1 MVRRAPTGFEG
12 QNDIAP
18 MRFVETL
25 FSPLQAAATLLRPSS
40 ICSIYSLAAALMI
53 AFAWLA
59 YRRKRRNRRIALRT
73 LARAVFSR
81 RVLFHRSTLADL
93 AYCVISLATLGAIL
107 GSAVVSASWIS
118 DGVAAFLTSRLG
130 PPPQTHA
137 PEVVLNAART
147 LALFLAYDLGF
158 FIDHWLKHRI
168 PALWELHKA
177 HHSAEVLTPLVNFRV
192 HPLDS
197 LILANNL
204 ALFIGAIG
212 GAAQYALGRKAV
224 SFTLFDQNV
233 LMLLYIYLTAQLQH
247 TEIWIPFTGVWG
259 RVFMSPAHHQ
269 LHHSADP
276 AHFNCNLGASL
287 AIWDWLVGTLRMPPI
302 EAPRLAYGTS
312 GHTHDPHGVMGLVVD
327 PALKFVAA
335 LCSAL
340 FGTRRPP
347 EATALDLGLEQFLRC
362 NRNVR
367 RRPRP
372 DCPRKPPPPI
382 RLRAARACRDRH
394 PA

>member
-1 MVRRAPTGFEG
+1 MT
-12 QNDIAP
+12 
-18 MRFVETL
+18 FVETVL
-25 FSPLQAAATLLRPSS
+25 SPLKPAAATLLSPSS
-40 ICSIYSLAAALMI
+40 ICSVYSLGAALMI

-59 YRRKRRNRRIALRT
+59 WRRRRRHRRVVLRA

-93 AYCVISLATLGAIL
+93 AYCVIGLATLGAII
-107 GSAVVSASWIS
+107 GWAVVSTSWIS
-118 DGVAAFLTSRLG
+118 DGVAAFLARWLG
-130 PPPQTHA
+130 PHPEPQA
-137 PEVVLNAART
+137 PAVVLNALRT

-158 FIDHWLKHRI
+158 FVDHSLKHRI

-204 ALFIGAIG
+204 GLVIGVIG
-212 GAAQYALGRKAV
+212 GAAQYALGRQAV

-247 TEIWIPFTGVWG
+247 SQIWIPFTGVWG

-269 LHHSADP
+269 LHHSTDP

-287 AIWDWLVGTLRMPPI
+287 AIWDWLVGSLLMPPVQ
-302 EAPRLAYGTS
+302 PPGLAFGVS
-312 GHTHDPHGVMGLVVD
+312 GHRHDPHGVIGLVVD
-327 PALKFVAA
+327 PAVNAVAA
-335 LCSAL
+335 LYRPL
-340 FGTRRPP
+340 FGARSGTQPARDAKFPR
-347 EATALDLGLEQFLRC
+347 ALL
-362 NRNVR
+362 
-367 RRPRP
+367 
-372 DCPRKPPPPI
+372 
-382 RLRAARACRDRH
+382 
-394 PA
+394 